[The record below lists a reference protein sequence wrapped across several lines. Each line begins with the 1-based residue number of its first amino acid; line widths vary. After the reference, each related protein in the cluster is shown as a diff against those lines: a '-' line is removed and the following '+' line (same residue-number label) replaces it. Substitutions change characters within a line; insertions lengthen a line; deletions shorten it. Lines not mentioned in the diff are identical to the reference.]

1 MKKRFCITILVMAV
15 VMTGCASG
23 PDLSR
28 VHRNME
34 AEYLA
39 GLLLK
44 YDADYDE
51 MLDYDRSILNPTPTP
66 VPTRKPVNKP
76 TNTASGGTVTGG
88 QSASDSDDGQQKT
101 YISLDE
107 MGDIQGITISQQ
119 TYELKGSYGSNFA
132 VVSPQEGN
140 RLLIVK
146 FRLKNGNSRTKQ
158 VNMSNANMS
167 YSLEIDG
174 QNMGT
179 PLKTM
184 LPNDLQFFRDK
195 ISAGKSQEA
204 VLIFEISKKQKVK
217 DAKLDI
223 SKGDRT
229 AQVSLR

>member
-1 MKKRFCITILVMAV
+1 MKKRFCVAVLVMAV
-15 VMTGCASG
+15 IMTGCASG

-66 VPTRKPVNKP
+66 VPTRTPGNKP
-76 TNTASGGTVTGG
+76 TTTASGGTVAGG
-88 QSASDSDDGQQKT
+88 QSASDSNDGQQKT
-101 YISLDE
+101 YISLKE
-107 MGDIQGITISQQ
+107 LGDIQGITISQQ
-119 TYELKGSYGSNFA
+119 TYELKGSYGSSFA
-132 VVSPQEGN
+132 VVSPQDGN
-140 RLLIVK
+140 RLLVVK
-146 FRLKNGNSRTKQ
+146 FRLKNGNSRMKQ
-158 VNMSNANMS
+158 VSMSSAGMS

-174 QNMGT
+174 QNMGS

-184 LPNDLQFFRDK
+184 LPNDLQFYRDK
-195 ISAGKSQEA
+195 IPAGKSREA
-204 VLIFEISKKQKVK
+204 VLIFEISKSQKVN

-229 AQVSLR
+229 AQVSLK